1 MNIFCIIPQRNKN
14 SIHLY
19 QELKSEHEVKIQVLC
34 LEEAFLP
41 MTYFPT
47 NNPFTFIDEWI
58 SIGIVLVLFII
69 SYLIGFRQGRIF
81 FNMETT
87 NSNDFFIISSI
98 QSGSLSLLG
107 ILLAFSFSIS
117 SARFEERRELINK
130 EATSIGTAYFRVGL
144 LKDSTIKTNL
154 RTLIKK
160 YLKTKIQYYDQYK
173 IRTTPERQDEIQ
185 TELINL
191 QVTIWAK
198 SAKIGKLEPNVNTSL
213 IIQSLNNIVDTNDNI
228 SSAIEN
234 RAPVTIIYILVLIAT
249 FSFFSTGFYHGY
261 SKIPKLKFSIS
272 LAVIITSIMLLIIDL
287 DRPFTGIVNL
297 DVSSLEVLQKSFDK
311 YGEMIP
317 VEKY

>member
-1 MNIFCIIPQRNKN
+1 MNVFCIIPHRYKN

-19 QELKSEHEVKIQVLC
+19 QELQSEHVINIQVLC

-81 FNMETT
+81 FNKETT

-144 LKDSTIKTNL
+144 LKDSTLKTNL